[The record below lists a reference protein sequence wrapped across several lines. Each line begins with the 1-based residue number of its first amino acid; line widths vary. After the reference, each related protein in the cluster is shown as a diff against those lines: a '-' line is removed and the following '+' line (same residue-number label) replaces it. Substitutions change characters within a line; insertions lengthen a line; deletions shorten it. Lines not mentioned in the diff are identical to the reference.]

1 MKTKK
6 IAYILTPLS
15 IAILVVFHTIN
26 IYAMKIDPAS
36 NRTQYDPKKRT
47 LGQSSIQQAFV
58 GHRTGKKKNIQ
69 IFGNKNIRDNPCDHI
84 EKRSARDNPG
94 F

>member
-36 NRTQYDPKKRT
+36 QKLNMI
-47 LGQSSIQQAFV
+47 SQAVYVELFADV
-58 GHRTGKKKNIQ
+58 VLL
-69 IFGNKNIRDNPCDHI
+69 
-84 EKRSARDNPG
+84 
-94 F
+94 